1 MLSAFCCCTT
11 SLCELFCDYFNA
23 IKALLYLSTVLISTT
38 LIKNWFIHHWL
49 YSAGMSPL
57 LDNCTFQTEDTS
69 DERHPQRI
77 AWWEWLYPPMIDSV
91 YVCMHQLEPSF
102 GQMIVLM
109 MGFVVKIPERQSNGF
124 IMYLLEW
131 GKKNSFKL
139 TKIIKAVLSFTVI
152 PNLSNL

>member
-49 YSAGMSPL
+49 YSTETSTL

-77 AWWEWLYPPMIDSV
+77 AWWEWLYPMVTDSV
-91 YVCMHQLEPSF
+91 CISMRQLESSF
-102 GQMIVLM
+102 GQTIVLVT
-109 MGFVVKIPERQSNGF
+109 GFVVKIPERQSNGC
-124 IMYLLEW
+124 IMSSSA
-131 GKKNSFKL
+131 GMRKKLIK
-139 TKIIKAVLSFTVI
+139 TDIKIIKAVFILHCD
-152 PNLSNL
+152 PKPQ